1 VPSDGSCCGNSLSA
15 PLHRRRRSEQ
25 HAFDINNIV
34 IPYSIA
40 ATTRVEKL
48 QYKEIITPKWRTN
61 EPSEESSRFFETD
74 IKTDMKTELSP
85 DIKPN
90 ASQLLCA
97 GDENEEIS
105 DTAFALRHAKCEEE
119 ERKRILAFMKG
130 STKQTGAHL
139 RGRGARVRFD
149 STRSD
154 TLNSNANS
162 CGGDGVLQNIDS
174 TSQDS
179 YNGNSAAVVQNIN
192 NDSVSNTIAEI
203 PSDRRRSVSVV
214 SKREDSIDDNY
225 ESVNPFDLRTFP
237 LNDIEFELMIKES
250 THLYSCEENI
260 DLSGDPEKS
269 NEGTITAN
277 NSRAPSPINSEV
289 AESIADHIE
298 DIDNEDED
306 PEWEPK
312 K

>member
-1 VPSDGSCCGNSLSA
+1 MSA

-74 IKTDMKTELSP
+74 IKTDLKSELSP

-90 ASQLLCA
+90 VSELLCA
-97 GDENEEIS
+97 GDGNEDIS
-105 DTAFALRHAKCEEE
+105 DTSFALRHAKCEEE

-130 STKQTGAHL
+130 STNQSGAHL

-179 YNGNSAAVVQNIN
+179 YSGNSPAVVQNIN
-192 NDSVSNTIAEI
+192 NDSVTNTIPEI
-203 PSDRRRSVSVV
+203 PPPMSDRRRNGSLL

-289 AESIADHIE
+289 AESIADQIA